1 MWIVVIIGIGV
12 VTAVIQIAIQGFS
25 ADFVEWMRVL
35 LLHQFAVSHGII
47 AVGGFIMNVLYP
59 KRTAAKLG
67 WPSSPFQVKYGF
79 QQVGLG
85 VMGVLSIWFQGNFWV
100 GTLVALYIYG
110 LSGLWTHT
118 QEILRKRKETGKTDA
133 IELSNIILDV
143 IYHLVLTWM
152 SLQIPG
158 IWVFD

>member
-1 MWIVVIIGIGV
+1 MWILAIIGIGV
-12 VTAVIQIAIQGFS
+12 ATAVVQLAIQGFS
-25 ADFVEWMRVL
+25 ADTAGTLKVF

-59 KRTAAKLG
+59 KKTADQLG
-67 WPSSPFQVKYGF
+67 WATSPFQVKYGF
-79 QQVGLG
+79 AQVGLG

-100 GTLVALYIYG
+100 GTLVTLYIYG

-118 QEILRKRKETGKTDA
+118 QEVMRKRKEGGKTDWV
-133 IELSNIILDV
+133 EVSNIVLDV
-143 IYHLVLTWM
+143 VYHLVLTWM

-158 IWVFD
+158 VWSLQ

>member
-1 MWIVVIIGIGV
+1 MWILAIIGIGV
-12 VTAVIQIAIQGFS
+12 VTAVVQLAIQGFS
-25 ADFVEWMRVL
+25 ADSAETMKVF

-59 KRTAAKLG
+59 KKTADQLG
-67 WPSSPFQVKYGF
+67 WATSPFQVKYGF
-79 QQVGLG
+79 AQVGLG

-100 GTLVALYIYG
+100 GTLVTLYIYG

-118 QEILRKRKETGKTDA
+118 QEIMRKRKEDGKTDWV
-133 IELSNIILDV
+133 ETSNIVLDV
-143 IYHLVLTWM
+143 VYHLVLTWM

-158 IWVFD
+158 IWALQ

>member
-1 MWIVVIIGIGV
+1 MPARIDP
-12 VTAVIQIAIQGFS
+12 FS

-35 LLHQFAVSHGII
+35 LLHQFAVTHGIN
-47 AVGGFIMNVLYP
+47 AVGGLIMNVLYP
-59 KRTAAKLG
+59 KRTAAQLG
-67 WPSSPFQVKYGF
+67 WASSPYQVKYGF

-85 VMGVLSIWFQGNFWV
+85 AMGVLSIWFQGNFWV

-110 LSGLWTHT
+110 ISGLWTHT
-118 QEILRKRKETGKTDA
+118 QEILRKRKETGKTDG
-133 IELSNIILDV
+133 IEVSNIVLDV

-152 SLQIPG
+152 SLQVPG